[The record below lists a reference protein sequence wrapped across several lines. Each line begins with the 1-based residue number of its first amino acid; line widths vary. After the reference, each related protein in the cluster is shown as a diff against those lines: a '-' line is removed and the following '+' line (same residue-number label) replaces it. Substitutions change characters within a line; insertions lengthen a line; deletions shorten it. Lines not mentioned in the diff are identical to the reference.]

1 MRRVPGHTSMID
13 MKRLFTLLLL
23 LGSALPAMAHPAAF
37 HAGGPN
43 AATAS
48 GFLHPFT
55 GPDHLLVMVAVGLW
69 AVQLGGRAL
78 WMLPCAFILPM
89 ILGALAGIGS
99 MPRPMIEHGIGASM
113 LLLGAAL
120 GMAWKPRLS
129 VALAVVV
136 LSGAFHGF
144 AHGSE
149 MPRGVAP
156 GLFLIG
162 MVAATVIL
170 QAVGILFATTLRG
183 SRFASAIR
191 AAGCGLIAVAAYSF
205 IPAA

>member
-1 MRRVPGHTSMID
+1 MPR
-13 MKRLFTLLLL
+13 MKRLFPLLLL
-23 LGSALPAMAHPAAF
+23 LGSALPAMAHPVAF
-37 HAGGPN
+37 HAGDPN

-78 WMLPCAFILPM
+78 WMLPCAFILQM
-89 ILGALAGIGS
+89 ILGGFAGIGS

-129 VALAVVV
+129 IALAVVV
-136 LSGAFHGF
+136 LSGACHGF
-144 AHGSE
+144 AHGAE
-149 MPRGVAP
+149 MPQGVAP
-156 GLFLIG
+156 SLFLMG
-162 MVAATVIL
+162 MVAATVTL
-170 QAVGILFATTLRG
+170 HAVGILFGTTIG
-183 SRFASAIR
+183 GTRFGTAIR
-191 AAGCGLIAVAAYSF
+191 AAGGGLIAVAAYSF
-205 IPAA
+205 ILAA

>member
-1 MRRVPGHTSMID
+1 MLD
-13 MKRLFTLLLL
+13 MKRLFPILLL

-37 HAGGPN
+37 HAGGSN

-55 GPDHLLVMVAVGLW
+55 GTDHLLVMVAVGLW

-89 ILGALAGIGS
+89 ILGAFAGIGS

-113 LLLGAAL
+113 LLLGAAI
-120 GMAWKPRLS
+120 GMAWKPRFS

-136 LSGAFHGF
+136 LSGACHGF

-156 GLFLIG
+156 GLFLMG
-162 MVAATVIL
+162 MVAATVTL
-170 QAVGILFATTLRG
+170 QAFGILFATMLGGT
-183 SRFASAIR
+183 RFGTAIR

>member
-13 MKRLFTLLLL
+13 IRRLFPLLLL
-23 LGSALPAMAHPAAF
+23 LGSALPAMAHPVAF
-37 HAGGPN
+37 HAGKPN

-78 WMLPCAFILPM
+78 WMLPCSFILPM
-89 ILGALAGIGS
+89 ILGGFAGIGS

-113 LLLGAAL
+113 LLLGTAL
-120 GMAWKPRLS
+120 GMAWKPYLS

-136 LSGAFHGF
+136 LSGACHGF

-149 MPRGVAP
+149 MPQGVAP
-156 GLFLIG
+156 CLFLMG
-162 MVAATVIL
+162 MVAATFTL
-170 QAVGILFATTLRG
+170 HAVGILFATTLG
-183 SRFASAIR
+183 DNRFGTSIR
-191 AAGCGLIAVAAYSF
+191 AAGGGLIAVAAYSF
-205 IPAA
+205 LPAA

>member
-1 MRRVPGHTSMID
+1 
-13 MKRLFTLLLL
+13 MKRLLPILLL
-23 LGSALPAMAHPAAF
+23 LGSTISAMAHPEAF
-37 HAGGPN
+37 HAGSPSA
-43 AATAS
+43 AATS

-89 ILGALAGIGS
+89 ILGGVAGIGS

-129 VALAVVV
+129 IALAVVA
-136 LSGAFHGF
+136 LSGACHGF

-149 MPRGVAP
+149 MPMGVAP
-156 GLFLIG
+156 SLFLMG
-162 MVAATVIL
+162 MVAATFTLHV
-170 QAVGILFATTLRG
+170 VGILFATTLG
-183 SRFASAIR
+183 DNRFGTAIR
-191 AAGCGLIAVAAYSF
+191 VAGCGLMALAAYSF

>member
-1 MRRVPGHTSMID
+1 MID
-13 MKRLFTLLLL
+13 MRRLFPLLLL
-23 LGSALPAMAHPAAF
+23 LGSALPAMAHPVAF
-37 HAGGPN
+37 HAGKPN

-78 WMLPCAFILPM
+78 WMLPCSFILPM
-89 ILGALAGIGS
+89 ILGGFAGIGS

-113 LLLGAAL
+113 LLLGTAL
-120 GMAWKPRLS
+120 GMAWKPYLS

-136 LSGAFHGF
+136 LSGACHGF

-149 MPRGVAP
+149 MPQGVAP
-156 GLFLIG
+156 CLFLMG
-162 MVAATVIL
+162 MVAATFTL
-170 QAVGILFATTLRG
+170 HAVGILFATTLG
-183 SRFASAIR
+183 DNRFGTSIR
-191 AAGCGLIAVAAYSF
+191 AAGGGLIAVAAYSF
-205 IPAA
+205 LPAA